1 MKLIPSLALLSL
13 LAAGQ
18 AYAAC
23 TYPKAPEKI
32 PDGTTSNLDE
42 MKAGIKAVKQF
53 DTDITAYQACV
64 EAENTAAM
72 QAAGDKLPEDKKKDM
87 MRMMSQKINAAADE
101 SAALAARLNEQI
113 RVYKTKTAKP

>member
-1 MKLIPSLALLSL
+1 MSDDNITRYKLDPVNP
-13 LAAGQ
+13 
-18 AYAAC
+18 
-23 TYPKAPEKI
+23 PKTDWTA
-32 PDGTTSNLDE
+32 
-42 MKAGIKAVKQF
+42 F
-53 DTDITAYQACV
+53 DART